1 MNAKRLYRSR
11 TERMLEGVCGGVAQ
25 YLGVDPTLVRLAFV
39 AFSLAYGSGLLIYL
53 LAVLVIPL
61 EPKEPFEV

>member
-1 MNAKRLYRSR
+1 MNTKRLYRSR
-11 TERMLEGVCGGVAQ
+11 TERMIEGVCGGVAQ

-53 LAVLVIPL
+53 LAAIIIPL
-61 EPKEPFEV
+61 EPEGPFEV